1 VKVALVSGTSSGI
14 GLETA
19 LLLARNGF
27 LVFAG
32 LRNVAKAEP
41 LLAAARAES
50 LPLEILELDVTQP
63 ESVSLAVETALG
75 ASGGIEALVNNA
87 GIGGAAPLEEVPE
100 AEHRAMFE
108 TNYWGAISLCRAVLP
123 WMRERKSGAI
133 VNVTSITGR
142 VPIPNQIPYSASKH
156 ALEAASEALA
166 AEVRAF
172 GVRVAIVEPGVID
185 TAIFTNSEPAT
196 HYDRTSPYRHVMRR
210 NGRFYAS
217 LRRKPT
223 HPRRVA
229 ETILEAITTDH
240 PRLRW
245 RVGEDA
251 EKLIDGRARMSDEE
265 WIDFGLDLP
274 DPEYAARWKRAFG
287 FEV

>member
-1 VKVALVSGTSSGI
+1 VKVALVSGTSTGI

-19 LLLARNGF
+19 LHLARSGF
-27 LVFAG
+27 RVFAG
-32 LRNVAKAEP
+32 LRNVARAEP
-41 LLAAARAES
+41 LTAAARAES
-50 LPLEILELDVTQP
+50 LPLEVVPLDVVRP
-63 ESVSLAVETALG
+63 DSVEHAVATARAATG
-75 ASGGIEALVNNA
+75 AIDALVNNA
-87 GIGGAAPLEEVPE
+87 GIGGAGPLEEVPE

-108 TNYWGAISLCRAVLP
+108 TNYWGAIALCRAVLP
-123 WMRERKSGAI
+123 EMRRRRSGAI

-172 GVRVAIVEPGVID
+172 GIRVAIVEPGVID
-185 TAIFTNSEPAT
+185 TAIFANSEHAT
-196 HYDRTSPYRHVMRR
+196 HYDRSSPYRHVMRR

-217 LRRKPT
+217 LRRAPT
-223 HPRRVA
+223 PPQRVA
-229 ETILEAITTDH
+229 EAILAAITTDR

-274 DPEYAARWKRAFG
+274 DPEYAARWKRAFD